1 MQPKPKNYPS
11 PYFLATLFFMSSDYL
26 IACNHY
32 LLGSAERWI
41 VVIQIGTG
49 TAAAISMLL
58 FLYHHI
64 RWVTAMSLSKENES
78 TSSFKNKNFLSSKA
92 IIFPLILLAYGIF
105 LDQLSPTLCSIYMH

>member
-64 RWVTAMSLSKENES
+64 RWVTAMSLPRRTNLHHLSKIKIFS
-78 TSSFKNKNFLSSKA
+78 HQRQSSSR
-92 IIFPLILLAYGIF
+92 
-105 LDQLSPTLCSIYMH
+105 